1 MINFDEVD
9 FDSLKTRH
17 RTAPIPGTMTSVPH
31 FPRKLKV
38 YMHNAS
44 PYWWATYYEN
54 GRTYRKSCK
63 TLDKQEAFRRARVF
77 YETLLLSK
85 YQHPSHLAKYMED
98 YAKEPANKQ
107 KIDLRLKTIALQWLA
122 RKAIKWTEAHK
133 AEVERRLANNV
144 LRHAGDKNIQRIS
157 KSDLLS
163 LLQQIEQR
171 GSFNLAKRVL
181 SDCRQIW
188 QFAMVLGHCK
198 TDITAG
204 LGSVLHDHTVKHFNS
219 VTPKE
224 LPRLMQDIAKYDKQ
238 DDMLVKY
245 ALQLVA
251 LTFVR
256 TNELLLA
263 RWSEFDFN
271 KAIWKIPAER
281 MKMRVEH
288 IVPLSKQALG
298 LLLYIKKLYPSEH
311 YVFYRGQSDRPL
323 VDHALIIAL
332 YYLGYKHRMTVHGF
346 RAIAST
352 VLNEHEFRADVIER
366 QLAHAESNQV
376 RRAYNRAQYMK
387 ERMEMMQ
394 WWGDY
399 LEKMA
404 PFHSHEM
411 PDNRLL
417 F

>member
-1 MINFDEVD
+1 MMNFDEID
-9 FDSLKTRH
+9 LDSLRVRH
-17 RTAPIPGTMTSVPH
+17 RTAPIPGSMTSVPH
-31 FPRKLKV
+31 FPRKLKI

-63 TLDKQEAFRRARVF
+63 TEDKQEAFRRARVF

-85 YQHPSHLAKYMED
+85 YQHPSHIAKHVQEYEKQTIS
-98 YAKEPANKQ
+98 KE

-122 RKAIKWTEAHK
+122 RKSIKWTVAHK
-133 AEVERRLANNV
+133 QEVERRLVNNV
-144 LRHAGDKNIQRIS
+144 LRFAGDKNISSI
-157 KSDLLS
+157 KKGDLLS
-163 LLQQIEQR
+163 LLQQVEQR

-204 LGSVLHDHTVKHFNS
+204 LSSVLHDHTTKHFNS

-224 LPRLMQDIAKYDKQ
+224 LPRLMQDIAQYDKQ
-238 DDMLVKY
+238 DDMIVKY
-245 ALQLVA
+245 ALQLMA

-263 RWSEFDFN
+263 NWKEFDLE

-298 LLLYIKKLYPSEH
+298 LLQYIKKFYPSEH
-311 YVFYRGQSDRPL
+311 YVFYKDQPTQAL

-332 YYLGYKHRMTVHGF
+332 YHLGYKHRMTVHGF

-352 VLNEHEFRADVIER
+352 VLNEQEFRADVIEK

-376 RRAYNRAQYMK
+376 RRAYNRAQYMD
-387 ERMEMMQ
+387 ERSEMMQ
-394 WWGDY
+394 WWGNY
-399 LEKMA
+399 LDKMA
-404 PFHSHEM
+404 PFNSDQVPE
-411 PDNRLL
+411 NRLL